1 MTKRLPAESAPGP
14 LEDYAARFDDL
25 FATLAQRQT
34 FRRYLEGLL
43 LPAERNKTLTALANT
58 EPVVGAQRKE
68 AQGLQWFLSESSW
81 SPKELNRR
89 RVDLMLEDSKTA
101 PNDSGVL
108 VIDETGDRKDGTA
121 TAHVGKQY
129 LGGIGKIDNGVVSVS
144 SLWVD
149 ERIYYPLEA
158 EPYTPAHHFE
168 GGKANSQF
176 RTKPQIALELVER
189 AVEMKIPFQAV
200 VGDILY
206 GEHRKFKEGLE
217 GRQIPYVLALKP
229 SHAWWHRVDEVG
241 WVEGVA
247 RASHWGGPENPGEW
261 VELKRC
267 FRDGR
272 TPQVWWALEAECAP
286 YGPEKLRRL
295 IIATTD
301 PATLPNLTSWYLAT
315 NLPAP
320 GSKRAEHSELNAA
333 DLAEVVRLYALRS
346 WIEQSYKQVK
356 NSLGWAQY
364 QVRKELSIR
373 RHWQLVMC
381 AFTFCW
387 WACNESWEVDSPP
400 VVIFKSDENAP
411 VSSEEAERGKK
422 EGRFPSSAAVVAGGV
437 EEGKVLVGAVR
448 NACALLESVLG
459 SLPPPEE
466 LRKLLERLFSGESL
480 YLHVR

>member
-1 MTKRLPAESAPGP
+1 MTKRLPAEPAPGP

-34 FRRYLEGLL
+34 FRRYLKGLL

-81 SPKELNRR
+81 GLEELNRR
-89 RVDLMLEDSKTA
+89 RVDLMLEDLKTA
-101 PNDSGVL
+101 PKDSGVL
-108 VIDETGDRKDGTA
+108 IIDETGDRKDGKA

-144 SLWVD
+144 SLYAD
-149 ERIYYPLEA
+149 ESIYYPVEV

-168 GGKANSQF
+168 GAKSDPAF

-189 AVEMKIPFQAV
+189 AVDMKIPFRAV

-206 GEHRKFKEGLE
+206 GEHRKLKEGFE
-217 GRQIPYVLALKP
+217 DGRIPYVLALKP
-229 SHAWWHRVDEVG
+229 SHTWWHRAGEEVG

-247 RASHWGGPENPGEW
+247 LSAHWGGPEDPGEW
-261 VELKRC
+261 VELERR
-267 FRDGR
+267 FRDGH
-272 TPQVWWALEAECAP
+272 TEVWWALEAECAP
-286 YGPEKLRRL
+286 YGPEKTSRL
-295 IIATTD
+295 VVATTD
-301 PATLPNLTSWYLAT
+301 PASLPHLTSWYLTT

-320 GSKRAEHSELNAA
+320 GSKRAEHSELDAA
-333 DLAEVVRLYALRS
+333 DLAEVVRLYSLRS

-356 NSLGWAQY
+356 NSLGWAHY
-364 QVRKELSIR
+364 QVRKDIAIR

-387 WACNESWEVDSPP
+387 WECMESWEVGSPP
-400 VVIFKSDENAP
+400 VVVFKRDETLPPAI
-411 VSSEEAERGKK
+411 SEEAGRGKK
-422 EGRFPSSAAVVAGGV
+422 EGRQAGSCSSGAVVAYGV
-437 EEGKVLVGAVR
+437 EEGEELVGAVR
-448 NACALLESVLG
+448 AACALLEGVLRSAPAQG
-459 SLPPPEE
+459 ATEAA
-466 LRKLLERLFSGESL
+466 
-480 YLHVR
+480 